1 VSLDKNVMKG
11 TEYFVPL
18 QTSVALSEG
27 LSSQRRRQGWILTIA
42 YLLQN
47 ILERIIDNVV
57 ISEVDAPMHV
67 VLSKAEKHVPHGE
80 LVSTTE
86 CITL

>member
-1 VSLDKNVMKG
+1 MKG

-18 QTSVALSEG
+18 ETSVALSED

-42 YLLQN
+42 YLLQ
-47 ILERIIDNVV
+47 IVLERIIGNVI
-57 ISEVDAPMHV
+57 ISEVDVPMYV
-67 VLSKAEKHVPHGE
+67 VISKAEKYVPYGE
-80 LVSTTE
+80 LLSTTE

>member
-1 VSLDKNVMKG
+1 MSLDKNVMKG
-11 TEYFVPL
+11 TEYFAPL

-47 ILERIIDNVV
+47 VLERIIGNVV
-57 ISEVDAPMHV
+57 ISEVDAPMYV
-67 VLSKAEKHVPHGE
+67 VVSEAEKHVSYGE